1 MFLLNGIALIVVGLA
16 AMGFGLFLFYALLP
30 LFYAFFGVGVGYW
43 FGSLL
48 TSSPPGDANLVKLLF
63 AIGGAVLFGG
73 SAYFLEPFRRI
84 LIGVGLGSLI
94 GGMIASALGLT
105 GILGAGIMIVTGV
118 VGALITLAV
127 FDPYIIIASA
137 FGGAGLAM
145 DGAHLIF
152 GFTGILDRTAIA
164 EGAMLPL
171 VIWIVAGTVAMGW
184 QFKNIARWTV
194 RPGQATEKSPGPA
207 ADDF

>member
-1 MFLLNGIALIVVGLA
+1 MFLLNGIALILVGLA

-48 TSSPPGDANLVKLLF
+48 TGAPPGDANLVKLLF

-84 LIGVGLGSLI
+84 LVGIGLGSLV
-94 GGMIASALGLT
+94 GGLIASAIGLT
-105 GILGAGIMIVTGV
+105 GFLGAVIMIVTGV

-127 FDPYIIIASA
+127 FDPYIIVASA

-145 DGAHLIF
+145 DGLHLIF
-152 GFTGILDRTAIA
+152 RSFGILDRTAIA
-164 EGAMLPL
+164 DGAMLPL
-171 VIWIVAGTVAMGW
+171 VIWIVAGTVGMGW

-194 RPGQATEKSPGPA
+194 GPGPA
-207 ADDF
+207 TVDDSGPPPAE

>member
-1 MFLLNGIALIVVGLA
+1 MLLLNGIALIFVGLA

-48 TSSPPGDANLVKLLF
+48 TGAPPGDANLVKLLF

-84 LIGVGLGSLI
+84 LIGIGLGSLV
-94 GGMIASALGLT
+94 GGLIASAIGLT
-105 GILGAGIMIVTGV
+105 GFLGAVIMIVAGV
-118 VGALITLAV
+118 IGAGITLAV
-127 FDPYIIIASA
+127 FDPYIIVASA
-137 FGGAGLAM
+137 VGGAGLAM
-145 DGAHLIF
+145 DGVHLIF

-164 EGAMLPL
+164 DGAILPL
-171 VIWIVAGTVAMGW
+171 VVWVVAGGVGMGW

-194 RPGQATEKSPGPA
+194 KAGPA
-207 ADDF
+207 AVDDPGPPPDE

>member
-1 MFLLNGIALIVVGLA
+1 MIILNGIALIFVGLGV
-16 AMGFGLFLFYALLP
+16 MGFGLFLFYALLP

-48 TSSPPGDANLVKLLF
+48 TGAPPGDANLVKLLF

-84 LIGVGLGSLI
+84 LIGIGLGSLV
-94 GGMIASALGLT
+94 GGMIASAIGLT
-105 GILGAGIMIVTGV
+105 GFLGTVIMIAAGV

-127 FDPYIIIASA
+127 FDPYIIVASA

-145 DGAHLIF
+145 DGLHLILRSV
-152 GFTGILDRTAIA
+152 GILDRTAIA
-164 EGAMLPL
+164 DGAMLPL

-184 QFKNIARWTV
+184 QFKNIARWTA
-194 RPGQATEKSPGPA
+194 RTGPA
-207 ADDF
+207 TVDSPDPAPDE